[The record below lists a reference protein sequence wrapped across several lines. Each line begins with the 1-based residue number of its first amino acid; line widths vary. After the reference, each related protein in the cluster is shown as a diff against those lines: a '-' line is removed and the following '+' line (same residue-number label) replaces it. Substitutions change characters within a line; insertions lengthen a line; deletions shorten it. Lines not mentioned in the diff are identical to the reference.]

1 MPGFYESLAN
11 IAIEQ
16 AFAQTQMLN
25 QRISSVRLGAAGFQA
40 IGGIT
45 QPLAHDKNGKSAAD
59 AKDASP
65 IVESA
70 TATNWN
76 AWALG
81 TGMFSRST
89 NLGSLQNYN
98 NDAGGF
104 LVGADYRWSENF
116 VTGLY
121 GGYDYSYAEYNG
133 GGSTKGNSFSFGTYA
148 SYAKDGYYAD
158 AVIGGGYTGFQ
169 TQRSIEFSTIDRTA
183 SADPNSGQ
191 FTAGLNLGKDF
202 EVGKF
207 TLGPIIGAQY
217 TYAGIGSF
225 TESGAESLDLSLGQQ
240 NANSLRSTIGGRI
253 AYTWNVNQKIA
264 LIPEVRMFWQHEFLN
279 NARNINASLDSGS
292 GAAFDFETTDPY
304 RNSVFAGAGVTA
316 QFGKN
321 LSGSVF
327 YNINFGSQT
336 YQSNM
341 VSAGLNF
348 SF

>member
-1 MPGFYESLAN
+1 
-11 IAIEQ
+11 
-16 AFAQTQMLN
+16 
-25 QRISSVRLGAAGFQA
+25 
-40 IGGIT
+40 
-45 QPLAHDKNGKSAAD
+45 
-59 AKDASP
+59 
-65 IVESA
+65 
-70 TATNWN
+70 
-76 AWALG
+76 
-81 TGMFSRST
+81 
-89 NLGSLQNYN
+89 
-98 NDAGGF
+98 
-104 LVGADYRWSENF
+104 
-116 VTGLY
+116 
-121 GGYDYSYAEYNG
+121 
-133 GGSTKGNSFSFGTYA
+133 
-148 SYAKDGYYAD
+148 
-158 AVIGGGYTGFQ
+158 VIGGGYTGFQ
-169 TQRSIEFSTIDRTA
+169 TKRSIEFSTIDRTA

-207 TLGPIIGAQY
+207 TLGPIVGAQY

-240 NANSLRSTIGGRI
+240 NANSLRSTLGGRI

-279 NARNINASLDSGS
+279 NPRNINASLEGGS
-292 GAAFDFETTDPY
+292 GPSFGYETTDPY

-336 YQSNM
+336 YQNNM
-341 VSAGLNF
+341 VSAGLNL